1 MTLLPARNLKAPR
14 PIVQLCVD
22 VPNLTSAM
30 AIARMGLQ
38 AGVDWIE
45 FGTPLVSF
53 AGINNFG
60 ELLDELPDTVT
71 FLDAKVMDA
80 SQRYVDSAAKLG
92 INIVCLCASASDA
105 TFRAAVAAG
114 AESGVKIV
122 GDLYAVVDPISR
134 SKELIDLG
142 VDYIYIHYGYDQQR
156 EQPEEDK
163 SLDYLIELKKFCP
176 LPVGIVTPSTES
188 GERAAAAGAD
198 IVLVSH
204 PFLVGEEA
212 EALLID
218 YVRRV
223 KNAAP

>member
-1 MTLLPARNLKAPR
+1 MTLLPARNSNAPK
-14 PIVQLCVD
+14 PIIQLCVD
-22 VPNLTSAM
+22 VPTLPSAM
-30 AIARMGLQ
+30 DIARMGLQ

-60 ELLDELPDTVT
+60 EFLKEIPDTIT

-114 AESGVKIV
+114 KESGVKIV

-134 SKELIDLG
+134 SKELINLG

-156 EQPEEDK
+156 EQPEQDK
-163 SLDYLIELKKFCP
+163 SLEYLVELKKFCQ
-176 LPVGIVTPSTES
+176 LPIGIVTPNTEP

-204 PFLVGEEA
+204 PFLVGPNA
-212 EALLID
+212 EALLSD
-218 YVRRV
+218 Y
-223 KNAAP
+223 